1 MGERNLSP
9 NGNLYYAALV
19 DLSRKKLLAIKAWQA
34 GDFCDFNLNNFQRK
48 RGDIRRVWAKELK
61 ISYWPGL
68 LFNAQ

>member
-34 GDFCDFNLNNFQRK
+34 WDFCNFNLNNFQRK
-48 RGDIRRVWAKELK
+48 KGEKREILGG
-61 ISYWPGL
+61 YG
-68 LFNAQ
+68 